1 MRKIVLYIAMSL
13 DGYIADREGNVDW
26 LSGDG
31 SDPENCGSY
40 PEFSSTVDTVIL
52 GHTTYR
58 QIITQLSPDSWPYEG
73 MQSYVLT
80 HHKQEDSSE
89 IHFVDMPASE
99 LLNKLK
105 QQEGKDIWLCG
116 GADIIDQALKANLVD
131 ELTISVLP
139 TLLGDGIRLFRT
151 NETPKSL
158 TLISHRSYNGIVDLV
173 YRTKV
178 RK

>member
-13 DGYIADREGNVDW
+13 DGYIADKFGGVDW

-31 SDPENCGSY
+31 SDPENSGSY
-40 PEFSSTVDTVIL
+40 PEFINAVDTVIL
-52 GHTTYR
+52 GHNTYH
-58 QIITQLSPDSWPYEG
+58 QIITELSPDSWPYEG

-80 HHKQEDSSE
+80 HHKQEDQNE
-89 IHFVDMPASE
+89 IHFINADMAA
-99 LLNKLK
+99 LLTKLK
-105 QQEGKDIWLCG
+105 QQDGKNIWLCG

-131 ELTISVLP
+131 ELTISILP
-139 TLLGDGIRLFRT
+139 ILLGDGIRLFRT

-173 YRTKV
+173 YRSK
-178 RK
+178 